1 VTLLGASDG
10 SFWQCRKVLF
20 VFDLKNNIIVA
31 SPKNSPA
38 TVGAFELLNDLA
50 ATQSNI
56 TLAVSHVFVVFK
68 HV

>member
-1 VTLLGASDG
+1 M
-10 SFWQCRKVLF
+10 F

-56 TLAVSHVFVVFK
+56 TLAVSRVFVVFK